1 MSARSMIPFLAA
13 VMIVAVGGT
22 LLALNFLGMLGN
34 REPNTITQLVTV
46 QVVITATPDPNQ
58 TPNVIIITATPDRTQ
73 VALPPEIVAAASTS
87 AAVATRPTLD
97 VAGAQALNPSIAETA
112 TALPANCLLHTI
124 QEGDT
129 PFGIAVQYDANPF
142 TLLEAN
148 GLTEETAT
156 SLQIGDTLIVPL
168 EGCPVDQLASFIG
181 SSTNEEE
188 PTATLAEATS
198 ETTSEPNVTPTATPS
213 PTLTLAPT
221 AANAQ
226 IQITRIEK
234 IGDVTAEGIE
244 IRNTGNTVNVTG
256 WTLSD
261 ADGNVYTFGEQLL
274 FSNSTVMI
282 YTRPGQNTPF
292 VLFWGLDKPVWSVG
306 DVMTLRDKEGEVQAT
321 QRIESS
327 GLPQ

>member
-1 MSARSMIPFLAA
+1 MIPFLAA
-13 VMIVAVGGT
+13 VVIVAIAGT
-22 LLALNFLGMLGN
+22 LLALNFLGMLGG

-46 QVVITATPDPNQ
+46 QVVITATPDPNV
-58 TPNVIIITATPDRTQ
+58 TPNLIIITATPDRTQ
-73 VALPPEIVAAASTS
+73 VAVPPEIVAAAATS
-87 AAVATRPTLD
+87 SGAIATRPTLD
-97 VAGAQALNPSIAETA
+97 VSGAQALNPSVAETA

-124 QEGDT
+124 QSGDT

-142 TLLEAN
+142 LLLEAN

-156 SLQIGDTLIVPL
+156 GLQIGDTLIVPL
-168 EGCPVDQLASFIG
+168 EGCPVEQLASFIG
-181 SSTNEEE
+181 SADPAVAT
-188 PTATLAEATS
+188 PTPAEATD
-198 ETTSEPNVTPTATPS
+198 EATAEAGVTPTITPT

-221 AANAQ
+221 AVNAQ

-261 ADGNVYTFGEQLL
+261 ADNNVYTFGEQLL
-274 FSNSTVMI
+274 FSNSTVII
-282 YTRPGQNTPF
+282 YTRPGQNTPL

-306 DVMTLRDKEGEVQAT
+306 DVVTLRDNEGDVQAT
-321 QRIESS
+321 QRIDEG
-327 GLPQ
+327 GLPR